1 MNYLTQDYQWL
12 ICVIASLLVIVDSD
26 DERTPGN
33 CYSVGSVSIL
43 AYGVL
48 DAGYRYDLTDKEAS
62 VLGRRSIYHTTF
74 RDAGFEGTYY
84 HLKISNI
91 VGLNYSRET
100 ILTAKMTSIGIGYDL
115 SASQFSSVV

>member
-1 MNYLTQDYQWL
+1 MTRYDLSDSRLSVVNLCLRQFACY
-12 ICVIASLLVIVDSD
+12 CDSD
-26 DERTPGN
+26 GKKTPGN
-33 CYSVGSVSIL
+33 CYSVSSGSIL

-91 VGLNYSRET
+91 VGFNYSRET
-100 ILTAKMTSIGIGYDL
+100 ILTAKMNRI
-115 SASQFSSVV
+115 